1 MTQNEIIEMARKA
14 GIRDCTCSG
23 EFGCLKAFAKL
34 VAAHER
40 EAIANVFQEMTKNGH
55 PYMIRMT
62 NAIATIIRARG
73 ET

>member
-1 MTQNEIIEMARKA
+1 MTQDEIIAMWDEVVKYAPSEVR
-14 GIRDCTCSG
+14 IT
-23 EFGCLKAFAKL
+23 EFAKL

-73 ET
+73 EA